1 MLKTLALVLAA
12 PLVLSASAHA
22 KGADARPPKAQVTK
36 IENAAVKY
44 AQQKLHT
51 SPVFVGNVNNDTP
64 KIPTFSWKNR
74 QVLVSTG
81 DEASPQFGVWK
92 VNLSKSGKPIGMV
105 DVP

>member
-1 MLKTLALVLAA
+1 MFKTLALVLAA
-12 PLVLSASAHA
+12 PLFICASAHA
-22 KGADARPPKAQVTK
+22 KSFDARPTKTQITK

-44 AQQKLHT
+44 AQKQLRT

-64 KIPTFSWKNR
+64 KIPVFSWKNR

-92 VNLSKSGKPIGMV
+92 VSLSKTGKPVGITE
-105 DVP
+105 VP